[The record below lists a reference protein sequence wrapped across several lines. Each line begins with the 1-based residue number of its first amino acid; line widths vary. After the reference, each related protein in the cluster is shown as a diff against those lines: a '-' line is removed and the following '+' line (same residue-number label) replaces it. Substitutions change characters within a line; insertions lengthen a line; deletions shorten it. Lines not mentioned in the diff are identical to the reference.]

1 MKGNDTQKTYK
12 SEEDMKNNRLFTTIC
27 LMAAILFTACTQDEL
42 AEQGT
47 ALPDGEY
54 PLRIGSVSIV
64 AESSEEPWTRVSE
77 STDGKSSV
85 WETGDEFYV
94 KFEGSDEVGT
104 YRITDAATGAVEAVT
119 PIYWKSTQPAN
130 IIAWYAKPQLYAN
143 NWMDLR
149 DQENGLAYVLR
160 ATADNASYDTQVS
173 LQFKHQLAKVR
184 VVTKGTVNVRSI
196 SIRYPFSCFV
206 NEGIVTPDGPPQ
218 FLDLYKTHYEGI
230 GTCWEINL
238 PVGNDNIEVCRVI
251 PIENSAMMRN
261 VQLTSPVTLE
271 ADKVHTITITAN
283 WEGTQTID
291 LSNEDCIINDDG
303 TYYFSGTASH
313 AIKVTGG
320 KPNIYL
326 EDAQI
331 SVSDGNAIDI
341 TGGDPT
347 IHVKG
352 NDNEVSSSDGAG
364 IYVAEGY
371 SVTITSDDKTA
382 NSITLTG
389 KGGAGIGGYLASGQH
404 SACGNIIIQN
414 VTVIASSSYS
424 LGMQGYNP
432 GIGGSGNA
440 ACGKISITNAIV
452 YAYGSNG
459 PNQGSPAIGAGLD
472 DSMNPG
478 SVPTIQIET
487 SDIYAHRGNYADYIG
502 QSGDRNNS
510 RGDFQFGQEGYCRSS
525 NVYCYTGS
533 SDTLDKTVTY
543 DASGNGT
550 EQSQ

>member
-1 MKGNDTQKTYK
+1 
-12 SEEDMKNNRLFTTIC
+12 
-27 LMAAILFTACTQDEL
+27 MAAILLAACSQDEL

-54 PLRIGSVSIV
+54 PLQIGSVSIT
-64 AESSEEPWTRVSE
+64 AEASEEPWTRVAE
-77 STDGKSSV
+77 NETDGMGSHWTDGDKIGV
-85 WETGDEFYV
+85 RIGDNEETGIYIINVD
-94 KFEGSDEVGT
+94 
-104 YRITDAATGAVEAVT
+104 DAGNVTVEPET
-119 PIYWKSTQPAN
+119 PVYWKSTQTAEVT
-130 IIAWYAKPQLYAN
+130 AWYPAEASSVNLGFQH
-143 NWMDLR
+143 R
-149 DQENGLAYVLR
+149 NGLTYVLHG
-160 ATADNASYDTQVS
+160 TGTGNHQSPVT
-173 LQFKHQLAKVR
+173 LGFTHQLAKVR
-184 VVTKGTVNVRSI
+184 VVTKGTAQVRNI
-196 SIRYPFSCFV
+196 SIRNVPTFYTIEEGKITGQDTYLSDIPMLRV
-206 NEGIVTPDGPPQ
+206 EREGIDTYWEASVGPGAEIKY
-218 FLDLYKTHYEGI
+218 FDLGGMNCALNT
-230 GTCWEINL
+230 
-238 PVGNDNIEVCRVI
+238 
-251 PIENSAMMRN
+251 
-261 VQLTSPVTLE
+261 PVTTQAGAL
-271 ADKVHTITITAN
+271 HTITWTVN
-283 WEGTQTID
+283 NEGTTTID
-291 LSNEDCIINDDG
+291 LLNEDCIINDDG

-313 AIKVTGG
+313 AIRVTGG
-320 KPNIYL
+320 QPNIYL
-326 EDAQI
+326 EDAEI
-331 SVSDGNAIDI
+331 SVSSGPAINIEGGN
-341 TGGDPT
+341 PT

-543 DASGNGT
+543 DASGNAT
-550 EQSQ
+550 EQPQ

>member
-1 MKGNDTQKTYK
+1 MRK
-12 SEEDMKNNRLFTTIC
+12 NRLFTTIC

-42 AEQGT
+42 AEQGNT
-47 ALPDGEY
+47 LPDGQY
-54 PLRIGSVSIV
+54 PLQIGRVSIT
-64 AESSEEPWTRVSE
+64 AEASEEPWTRVTEKPDGSGSVFQDEDRIGVRIAGSE
-77 STDGKSSV
+77 
-85 WETGDEFYV
+85 ETGIYIINVD
-94 KFEGSDEVGT
+94 
-104 YRITDAATGAVEAVT
+104 DAGNVTVEPET
-119 PIYWKSTQPAN
+119 PVYWKSTQTAEVT
-130 IIAWYAKPQLYAN
+130 AWYPAEASSVNLGFQH
-143 NWMDLR
+143 R
-149 DQENGLAYVLR
+149 NGLTYVLHG
-160 ATADNASYDTQVS
+160 TGTGNHQSPVT
-173 LQFKHQLAKVR
+173 LGFTHQLAKVR
-184 VVTKGTVNVRSI
+184 VVTKGTAQVRNI
-196 SIRYPFSCFV
+196 SIRNVPTFYTIEEGKITGQDTYLSDIPMLRV
-206 NEGIVTPDGPPQ
+206 EREGIDTYWEASVGPGAEIKY
-218 FLDLYKTHYEGI
+218 FDLGGMNCALNT
-230 GTCWEINL
+230 
-238 PVGNDNIEVCRVI
+238 
-251 PIENSAMMRN
+251 
-261 VQLTSPVTLE
+261 PVTTQAGAL
-271 ADKVHTITITAN
+271 HTITWTVN
-283 WEGTQTID
+283 NEGTTTID
-291 LSNEDCIINDDG
+291 LLNEDCIINDDG

-313 AIKVTGG
+313 AIRVTGG
-320 KPNIYL
+320 KPNIYM

-331 SVSDGNAIDI
+331 SVSGGNAIDI

-533 SDTLDKTVTY
+533 SDTLDKTVEY
-543 DASGNGT
+543 DASGNAT
-550 EQSQ
+550 QQ

>member
-1 MKGNDTQKTYK
+1 MRK
-12 SEEDMKNNRLFTTIC
+12 NRLFTTIC
-27 LMAAILFTACTQDEL
+27 LTTAILFTACMQDEL
-42 AEQGT
+42 AEQGNT
-47 ALPDGEY
+47 LPDGEY
-54 PLRIGSVSIV
+54 PLQIGCVSLT
-64 AESSEEPWTRVSE
+64 AEVSEEPWTRVAE
-77 STDGKSSV
+77 NETDGMGSHWTDGDKIGV
-85 WETGDEFYV
+85 RIGDNEETGIYIINVD
-94 KFEGSDEVGT
+94 
-104 YRITDAATGAVEAVT
+104 DAGNVTVEPET
-119 PIYWKSTQPAN
+119 PVYWKSTQTAEVT
-130 IIAWYAKPQLYAN
+130 AWYPAEASSVNLGFQH
-143 NWMDLR
+143 R
-149 DQENGLAYVLR
+149 NGLTYVLHG
-160 ATADNASYDTQVS
+160 TGTGNHQSPVT
-173 LQFKHQLAKVR
+173 LGFTHQLAKVR
-184 VVTKGTVNVRSI
+184 VVTKGTAQVRNI
-196 SIRYPFSCFV
+196 SIRNVPTFYTIEEGKITGQDTYLSDIPMLRV
-206 NEGIVTPDGPPQ
+206 EREGIDTYWEASVGPGAEIKY
-218 FLDLYKTHYEGI
+218 FDLGGMNCALNT
-230 GTCWEINL
+230 
-238 PVGNDNIEVCRVI
+238 
-251 PIENSAMMRN
+251 
-261 VQLTSPVTLE
+261 PVTTQAGAL
-271 ADKVHTITITAN
+271 HTITWTVN
-283 WEGTQTID
+283 NEGTTTID
-291 LSNEDCIINDDG
+291 LLNEDCIINDDG

-313 AIKVTGG
+313 AIRVTGG

-331 SVSDGNAIDI
+331 SVSGGNAIDI
-341 TGGDPT
+341 QGGSPT

-543 DASGNGT
+543 DASGNVI
-550 EQSQ
+550 QQ

>member
-1 MKGNDTQKTYK
+1 
-12 SEEDMKNNRLFTTIC
+12 
-27 LMAAILFTACTQDEL
+27 MAAILFTACSQDEL
-42 AEQGT
+42 AEQGNT
-47 ALPDGEY
+47 LPDGEY
-54 PLRIGSVSIV
+54 PLQIGSVSIT
-64 AESSEEPWTRVSE
+64 AEASEEPWTRVSE
-77 STDGKSSV
+77 KPDGSGSV

-291 LSNEDCIINDDG
+291 LSTLTAPYEIDDSG
-303 TYYFSGTASH
+303 TYYATGSGQYG
-313 AIKVTGG
+313 IRVTNGE
-320 KPNIYL
+320 PDIYL

-331 SVSDGNAIDI
+331 SVASGNAIDI
-341 TGGDPT
+341 QGGSPT

-364 IYVAEGY
+364 IYVAG
-371 SVTITSDDKTA
+371 SSTVTITGRSRDDA
-382 NSITLTG
+382 LTTR
-389 KGGAGIGGYLASGQH
+389 GGNGGSGIGGNHAT
-404 SACGNIIIQN
+404 CGNIEISN
-414 VTVIASSSYS
+414 MTVHAHGSDENGDFLSA
-424 LGMQGYNP
+424 
-432 GIGGSGNA
+432 GIGGSGNNG
-440 ACGKISITNAIV
+440 CGTITIDNATIS
-452 YAYGSNG
+452 AYGASDGAAGNMS
-459 PNQGSPAIGAGLD
+459 SPGIGGGLD
-472 DSMNPG
+472 GNNKGTYSTITIKNNSQVSVQRG
-478 SVPTIQIET
+478 SNR
-487 SDIYAHRGNYADYIG
+487 SDYIG
-502 QSGDRNNS
+502 SGGSTMNPANS
-510 RGDFQFGQEGYCRSS
+510 PNGIDA
-525 NVYCYTGS
+525 
-533 SDTLDKTVTY
+533 TVDET
-543 DASGNGT
+543 STITPLN
-550 EQSQ
+550 

>member
-1 MKGNDTQKTYK
+1 MDKTTVSK
-12 SEEDMKNNRLFTTIC
+12 MIFGAVL
-27 LMAAILFTACTQDEL
+27 LLFTACTQDEL
-42 AEQGT
+42 AEQGNT
-47 ALPDGEY
+47 LPDGEY
-54 PLRIGSVSIV
+54 PLQIGSVSIT
-64 AESSEEPWTRVSE
+64 AEASEEPWTRVAE
-77 STDGKSSV
+77 NETDGMGSHWTDGDKIGV
-85 WETGDEFYV
+85 RIGDNEETGIYIINVD
-94 KFEGSDEVGT
+94 
-104 YRITDAATGAVEAVT
+104 DAGNVTVEPET
-119 PIYWKSTQPAN
+119 PVYWKSTQTAEVT
-130 IIAWYAKPQLYAN
+130 AWYPAEASSVNLGFQH
-143 NWMDLR
+143 R
-149 DQENGLAYVLR
+149 NGLTYVLHG
-160 ATADNASYDTQVS
+160 TGTGNHQSPVT
-173 LQFKHQLAKVR
+173 LGFTHQLAKVR
-184 VVTKGTVNVRSI
+184 VVTKGTAQVRNI
-196 SIRYPFSCFV
+196 SIRNVPTFYTIEEGKITGQDTYLSDIPMLRV
-206 NEGIVTPDGPPQ
+206 EREGIDTYWEASVGPGAEIKY
-218 FLDLYKTHYEGI
+218 FDLGGMNCALNT
-230 GTCWEINL
+230 
-238 PVGNDNIEVCRVI
+238 
-251 PIENSAMMRN
+251 
-261 VQLTSPVTLE
+261 PVTTQAGAL
-271 ADKVHTITITAN
+271 HTITWTVN
-283 WEGTQTID
+283 NEGTTTID
-291 LSNEDCIINDDG
+291 LLNEDCIINDDG

-313 AIKVTGG
+313 AIRVTGG
-320 KPNIYL
+320 NPEIYL

-331 SVSDGNAIDI
+331 SVSSGNAIDI
-341 TGGDPT
+341 QGGSPT

-510 RGDFQFGQEGYCRSS
+510 RGDFQFGQEGYCRRS

>member
-1 MKGNDTQKTYK
+1 MNKTTVSK
-12 SEEDMKNNRLFTTIC
+12 MIFGAVL
-27 LMAAILFTACTQDEL
+27 LLFTACTQDEL
-42 AEQGT
+42 AEQGNT
-47 ALPDGEY
+47 LPDGEY
-54 PLRIGSVSIV
+54 PLQIGSVSIT
-64 AESSEEPWTRVSE
+64 AEASEEPWTRVAE
-77 STDGKSSV
+77 NETDGMGSHWTDGDKIGV
-85 WETGDEFYV
+85 RIGDNEETGIYIINVD
-94 KFEGSDEVGT
+94 
-104 YRITDAATGAVEAVT
+104 DAGNVTVEPET
-119 PIYWKSTQPAN
+119 PVYWKSTQTAEVT
-130 IIAWYAKPQLYAN
+130 AWYPAEASSVNLGFQH
-143 NWMDLR
+143 R
-149 DQENGLAYVLR
+149 NGLTYVLHG
-160 ATADNASYDTQVS
+160 TGTGNHQSPVT
-173 LQFKHQLAKVR
+173 LGFTHQLAKVR
-184 VVTKGTVNVRSI
+184 VVTKGTAQVRNI
-196 SIRYPFSCFV
+196 SIRNVPTFYTIEEGKITGQDTYLSDIPMLRV
-206 NEGIVTPDGPPQ
+206 EREGIDTYWEASVGPGAEIKY
-218 FLDLYKTHYEGI
+218 FDLGGMNCALNT
-230 GTCWEINL
+230 
-238 PVGNDNIEVCRVI
+238 
-251 PIENSAMMRN
+251 
-261 VQLTSPVTLE
+261 PVTTQAGAL
-271 ADKVHTITITAN
+271 HTITWTVN
-283 WEGTQTID
+283 NEGTTTID
-291 LSNEDCIINDDG
+291 LLNEDCIINDDG

-313 AIKVTGG
+313 AIRVTGG

-331 SVSDGNAIDI
+331 SVSGGNAIDI

-352 NDNEVSSSDGAG
+352 NDNEVSSSDGVG

>member
-1 MKGNDTQKTYK
+1 
-12 SEEDMKNNRLFTTIC
+12 
-27 LMAAILFTACTQDEL
+27 MAAILFTACSQDEL

-54 PLRIGSVSIV
+54 PLQIGSVSIT
-64 AESSEEPWTRVSE
+64 AEASEEPWTRVTEKPDGSGSVFQDEDRIGVRIAGSE
-77 STDGKSSV
+77 
-85 WETGDEFYV
+85 ETGI
-94 KFEGSDEVGT
+94 
-104 YRITDAATGAVEAVT
+104 YRIKVDDAGNVT
-119 PIYWKSTQPAN
+119 ITPDKPVYWKSTQPAEVT
-130 IIAWYAKPQLYAN
+130 AWYPAEASRVSLRSQH
-143 NWMDLR
+143 MD
-149 DQENGLAYVLR
+149 GLTYVLR
-160 ATADNASYDTQVS
+160 GTGTGNHQSPVA
-173 LQFKHQLAKVR
+173 LKFEHQLAKVR
-184 VVTKGTVNVRSI
+184 VVAKGTAQVRII
-196 SIRYPFSCFV
+196 SIQNVPWTCFIE
-206 NEGIVTPDGPPQ
+206 EGKITGQEP
-218 FLDLYKTHYEGI
+218 LLYDIPMLPVEREGI
-230 GTCWEINL
+230 GACWEAS
-238 PVGNDNIEVCRVI
+238 VGPDVEIKYFSLDGMDCDLN
-251 PIENSAMMRN
+251 
-261 VQLTSPVTLE
+261 TPVTTQAGAL
-271 ADKVHTITITAN
+271 HTITWTVN
-283 WEGTQTID
+283 NEGTTTID

-303 TYYFSGTASH
+303 TYYFSGTGSH
-313 AIKVTGG
+313 AIRVTNGN
-320 KPNIYL
+320 PDIYL

-331 SVSDGNAIDI
+331 SVLSGPAINIEGGN
-341 TGGDPT
+341 PT

-543 DASGNGT
+543 DASGNAT
-550 EQSQ
+550 EQPQ

>member
-1 MKGNDTQKTYK
+1 MNKTTVSK
-12 SEEDMKNNRLFTTIC
+12 MIFGAVL
-27 LMAAILFTACTQDEL
+27 LLFTACTQDEL
-42 AEQGT
+42 AEQGNT
-47 ALPDGEY
+47 LPDGEY
-54 PLRIGSVSIV
+54 PLQIGSVSIT
-64 AESSEEPWTRVSE
+64 AEASEEPWTRVAE
-77 STDGKSSV
+77 NETDGMGSHWTDGDKIGV
-85 WETGDEFYV
+85 RIGDNEETGIYIINVD
-94 KFEGSDEVGT
+94 
-104 YRITDAATGAVEAVT
+104 DAGNVTVEPET
-119 PIYWKSTQPAN
+119 PVYWKSTQTAEVT
-130 IIAWYAKPQLYAN
+130 AWYPAEASSVNLGFQH
-143 NWMDLR
+143 R
-149 DQENGLAYVLR
+149 NGLTYVLHG
-160 ATADNASYDTQVS
+160 TGTGNHQSPVT
-173 LQFKHQLAKVR
+173 LGFTHQLAKVR
-184 VVTKGTVNVRSI
+184 VVTKGTAQVRNI
-196 SIRYPFSCFV
+196 SIRNVPTFYTIEEGKITGQDTYLSDIPMLRV
-206 NEGIVTPDGPPQ
+206 EREGIDTYWEASVGPGAEIKY
-218 FLDLYKTHYEGI
+218 FDLGGMNCALNT
-230 GTCWEINL
+230 
-238 PVGNDNIEVCRVI
+238 
-251 PIENSAMMRN
+251 
-261 VQLTSPVTLE
+261 PVTTQAGAL
-271 ADKVHTITITAN
+271 HTITWTVN
-283 WEGTQTID
+283 NEGTTTID
-291 LSNEDCIINDDG
+291 LLNEDCIINDDG

-313 AIKVTGG
+313 AIRVTGG

-331 SVSDGNAIDI
+331 SVSGGNAIDI
-341 TGGDPT
+341 QGGSPT

-510 RGDFQFGQEGYCRSS
+510 RGDFQFGQEGYCRRS